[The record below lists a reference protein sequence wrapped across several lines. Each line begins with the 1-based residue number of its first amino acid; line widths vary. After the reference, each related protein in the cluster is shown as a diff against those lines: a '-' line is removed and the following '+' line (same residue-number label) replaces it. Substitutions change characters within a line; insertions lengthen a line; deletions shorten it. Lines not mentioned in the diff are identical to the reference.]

1 MRPAGSLERRPRR
14 LGAIGLAVDRVVAP
28 FAEAEGKLFTVGR
41 MLKVAAEV
49 ADTRVRR
56 LVDSDQHHLARNP
69 LAANLKVEHRRHGHR
84 GRHPRDLITARPPDL
99 LHVPVG
105 ILKTG
110 ERVALK
116 REVRE
121 DAVNPG
127 LHLVGEAGHHGV
139 DDDHRRHA
147 ESHADDARQR
157 DPPGAKIAPAKQE
170 LVHAGRSLT
179 GAGKGGGRGK
189 VAAAGS
195 RKKPKNARFP
205 WLPKVPAR
213 SQERP
218 EPCHPEGRRLVWFAG
233 RESLRRWDI
242 SHYRL
247 RRSCPQTSEI
257 SRLLRL
263 PRPAS

>member
-1 MRPAGSLERRPRR
+1 MQNDKFELHAELIVRVGDELFANAKRIELLRQIDR
-14 LGAIGLAVDRVVAP
+14 LGNLTHAA
-28 FAEAEGKLFTVGR
+28 
-41 MLKVAAEV
+41 KVAGYSYKGAW
-49 ADTRVRR
+49 
-56 LVDSDQHHLARNP
+56 DSIDQMAS
-69 LAANLKVEHRRHGHR
+69 VSG
-84 GRHPRDLITARPPDL
+84 GTLITR
-99 LHVPVG
+99 
-105 ILKTG
+105 
-110 ERVALK
+110 R
-116 REVRE
+116 
-121 DAVNPG
+121 
-127 LHLVGEAGHHGV
+127 AG
-139 DDDHRRHA
+139 
-147 ESHADDARQR
+147 
-157 DPPGAKIAPAKQE
+157 
-170 LVHAGRSLT
+170 
-179 GAGKGGGRGK
+179 GKGGGRGK